1 MRIKQMLSVSLCT
14 LMLVGAFDVKAAD
27 DSYVD
32 LSVLNSLQPGD
43 SLFVETQP
51 LFPIVQKD
59 TSSAQ
64 KIKKAKKKSTKKQ
77 TKKTQKQEIT
87 KAQELKKEVKT
98 QEIKKP
104 EEKIEILPQT
114 PEIPQPL
121 QEVKKTTDAALT
133 NISQTGTQAPST
145 AEITAPTVA
154 PGQTTTDMKGE
165 SQTGTQAPST
175 AEITAPTVAPGQ
187 TTTDMKGEAQTGT
200 QAPST
205 AEITSPTA
213 APGQTTANTQGEAQT
228 VAPTLPAA
236 SVQNSEDTQ
245 QANAPVPSQ
254 VSAPEK
260 TDQSSADMTMP
271 STENKTT
278 ENKVQPLIPQASVAE
293 NVAPQEEIR
302 FAESSYEISEE
313 NKQKILSLIET
324 FENPKKNK
332 IAIYAY
338 NYDNGENSFKK
349 KKLSLD
355 RATEIRSLLL
365 NQGYKNF
372 SIKVINVTDSPS
384 KSNLVEIEEIK

>member
-1 MRIKQMLSVSLCT
+1 MRVKQIVSVSVCT
-14 LMLVGAFDVKAAD
+14 LMLMGALEVKASEDA
-27 DSYVD
+27 YVD
-32 LSVLNSLQPGD
+32 LSVLNDLQPGD

-77 TKKTQKQEIT
+77 TKKTQKQET
-87 KAQELKKEVKT
+87 AKAQELKKEVKTQELKKEVKT

-133 NISQTGTQAPST
+133 NISQTETQAPSTAEITAPTVAPGQTTTDMNGEPQTGTQAPST

-165 SQTGTQAPST
+165 SQT
-175 AEITAPTVAPGQ
+175 
-187 TTTDMKGEAQTGT
+187 
-200 QAPST
+200 
-205 AEITSPTA
+205 
-213 APGQTTANTQGEAQT
+213 

-245 QANAPVPSQ
+245 QANATVPSQ

-302 FAESSYEISEE
+302 FAEGSYEISEE

>member
-1 MRIKQMLSVSLCT
+1 MLSVSLCT

-77 TKKTQKQEIT
+77 TKKTQKQET
-87 KAQELKKEVKT
+87 AKAQELKKEVKT

-133 NISQTGTQAPST
+133 NIS
-145 AEITAPTVA
+145 
-154 PGQTTTDMKGE
+154 
-165 SQTGTQAPST
+165 
-175 AEITAPTVAPGQ
+175 
-187 TTTDMKGEAQTGT
+187 QTGT